1 MIASRQVTNTETF
14 GFIDAV
20 VFKILSRKVSFIN
33 RKDNRNCK
41 KVSYVLIKWQISVGN
56 YCKIIDSWNPKF
68 SGYFCNT

>member
-1 MIASRQVTNTETF
+1 MIVSRQVTNTETF

-41 KVSYVLIKWQISVGN
+41 KSKLRFNKMANFRGKLLQN
-56 YCKIIDSWNPKF
+56 YR
-68 SGYFCNT
+68 